1 MELYLIRHA
10 QAAERGARYPDDT
23 LRPLVAKGEAQAV
36 LLTEA
41 LTRQGVHF
49 TRLAS
54 SPWLRAR
61 ETAEP
66 LRVLAGGELVLLDAL
81 AQGDPTETA
90 TALRALAAESRSSAA
105 LQRASG
111 RSGTSG
117 NPTDDLIKGMR
128 LAAVGHE
135 PWLSMLASWLL
146 SGRSHGLAV
155 TFRKAAVMTLAGEPR
170 AGGMS
175 LLSFLPMRVVKAL
188 RGPDGSS

>member
-10 QAAERGARYPDDT
+10 QAAERGASYPDDT

-41 LTRQGVHF
+41 LTRQGVCF
-49 TRLAS
+49 TRLAT

-61 ETAEP
+61 QTAEP

-81 AQGDPTETA
+81 AQGDPTETIA
-90 TALRALAAESRSSAA
+90 ALRGLAAESRSSAA

-111 RSGTSG
+111 RAGTSG
-117 NPTDDLIKGMR
+117 RPTADAFAGMR

-146 SGRSHGLAV
+146 SGRAHGMAV

-175 LLSFLPMRVVKAL
+175 LLSFLPMRAVKSL
-188 RGPDGSS
+188 RGPDTSS